1 MLTCKYQ
8 EKKKPIDFEVTTS
21 KVKLRVA
28 DNILKFDGHIWL
40 LDASS
45 SFLLSI
51 GIKLGY
57 MLTH

>member
-1 MLTCKYQ
+1 MLTYQ
-8 EKKKPIDFEVTTS
+8 ERKKTIDFEVRTS
-21 KVKLRVA
+21 KVKVRVA
-28 DNILKFDGHIWL
+28 VNRLKFDENIGF
-40 LDASS
+40 LDANS

>member
-1 MLTCKYQ
+1 MLTYQ
-8 EKKKPIDFEVTTS
+8 ERKKPIDFEVTTS
-21 KVKLRVA
+21 KVKVRVA
-28 DNILKFDGHIWL
+28 DNRLKFDENIGF
-40 LDASS
+40 LDANS